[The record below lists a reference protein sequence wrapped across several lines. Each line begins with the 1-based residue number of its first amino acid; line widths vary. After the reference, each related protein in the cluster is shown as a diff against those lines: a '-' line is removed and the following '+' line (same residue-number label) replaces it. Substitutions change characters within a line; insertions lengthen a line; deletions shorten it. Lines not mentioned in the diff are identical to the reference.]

1 MRAERRPVGC
11 VAERRYAPILRN
23 MAAHPITLVAHRGNA
38 AELPANTLP
47 AFESALAL
55 GVSQLAL
62 DVQLAGDAVPMVV
75 RDPELRRLGAGRDG
89 SLLDL
94 SSGELARLEVAERER
109 FGDRHAGVCI
119 PRLADLVPLLRSRPD
134 ATLFVTLQRAS
145 LARHG
150 HRRVVRAVLEALEP
164 LRRQCVLV
172 SREFAAVVEARRE
185 GAGDVGWILAGL
197 DPHAQLKCE
206 ALQPQFLCIEAAQLP
221 ATARPWLGPWQ
232 WAVLDVLTPGE
243 ARDFAR
249 RGLHWIHTP
258 RVRAM
263 ARELGVA
270 RAPRPHAATADED

>member
-1 MRAERRPVGC
+1 
-11 VAERRYAPILRN
+11 
-23 MAAHPITLVAHRGNA
+23 MAAPPLTLVAQRGNA

-55 GVSQLAL
+55 GVGQIAL
-62 DVQLAGDAVPMVV
+62 DVQLAVDAVPMVV
-75 RDPELRRLGAGRDG
+75 RDAQLRNLGAAREG

-94 SSGELARLEVAERER
+94 TAGELARLEVAERER

-119 PRLADLVPLLRSRPD
+119 PRLVDLVPLLHARPD
-134 ATLFVTLQRAS
+134 PTLFVTLQPAS

-185 GAGDVGWILAGL
+185 GAGRVGWILEGL
-197 DPHAQLKCE
+197 DAHAQLKCE
-206 ALQPQFLCIEAAQLP
+206 ALQPQFLCIEAARLP

-232 WAVLDVLTPGE
+232 WAVLDVMTPAE
-243 ARDFAR
+243 ARGLAR
-249 RGLHWIHTP
+249 RGMHWIHTP

-263 ARELGVA
+263 ARELGAA
-270 RAPRPHAATADED
+270 RAARPPASAAANGED

>member
-1 MRAERRPVGC
+1 M
-11 VAERRYAPILRN
+11 VA
-23 MAAHPITLVAHRGNA
+23 HSITLVAHRGNA

-55 GVSQLAL
+55 GVRQLAL
-62 DVQLAGDAVPMVV
+62 DVQLASDVVPMVL
-75 RDPELRRLGAGRDG
+75 RDPVLRTPGAARDG
-89 SLLDL
+89 SALDL
-94 SSGELARLEVAERER
+94 TAAELARLEVADRER

-119 PRLADLVPLLRSRPD
+119 PRLAELVPLLRSEPE

-185 GAGDVGWILAGL
+185 GAGRVGWILAGL
-197 DPHAQLKCE
+197 DAHAQLKCE

-232 WAVLDVLTPGE
+232 WAVLDVPTPGA

-263 ARELGVA
+263 ARELGLA
-270 RAPRPHAATADED
+270 HATRPPAATADGN

>member
-1 MRAERRPVGC
+1 
-11 VAERRYAPILRN
+11 

-55 GVSQLAL
+55 GVRQLAL
-62 DVQLAGDAVPMVV
+62 DVQLASDAVPMVV
-75 RDPELRRLGAGRDG
+75 REYELRRLGAARDG
-89 SLLDL
+89 SVLDL
-94 SSGELARLEVAERER
+94 PAGELARLEVAERER

-119 PRLADLVPLLRSRPD
+119 PRLADLVPLLQAVPD

-150 HRRVVRAVLEALEP
+150 HRRVVRTVLEALEP
-164 LRRQCVLV
+164 LRQQCVLL

-185 GAGDVGWILAGL
+185 GAGRVGWILAGL
-197 DPHAQLKCE
+197 DAHAQLKCE
-206 ALQPQFLCIEAAQLP
+206 ALQPQFLCIDAARLP
-221 ATARPWLGPWQ
+221 AAARPWLGPWQ

-243 ARDFAR
+243 ARDLAR

-270 RAPRPHAATADED
+270 RAPRPAVTTADAG

>member
-1 MRAERRPVGC
+1 
-11 VAERRYAPILRN
+11 
-23 MAAHPITLVAHRGNA
+23 MAADPITLVAHRGNA

-62 DVQLAGDAVPMVV
+62 DVQLASDAVPMVV
-75 RDPELRRLGAGRDG
+75 RVPDLRQLGAAREG
-89 SLLDL
+89 SLLDQP
-94 SSGELARLEVAERER
+94 SGELARLEVAERGR

-119 PRLADLVPLLRSRPD
+119 PRLAEVVSLLRSHPD

-164 LRRQCVLV
+164 RRRQCVLV

-185 GAGDVGWILAGL
+185 GAGSVGWILAGL
-197 DPHAQLKCE
+197 DAHAQLKCE
-206 ALQPQFLCIEAAQLP
+206 ALQPQFLCIEAARLP

-232 WAVLDVLTPGE
+232 WAVLDVLTPGD
-243 ARDFAR
+243 ARDLAR
-249 RGLHWIHTP
+249 RGLRWIHTP

-270 RAPRPHAATADED
+270 RAPRPAAATADD

>member
-1 MRAERRPVGC
+1 
-11 VAERRYAPILRN
+11 
-23 MAAHPITLVAHRGNA
+23 MAAPPLTLVAHRGNA

-47 AFESALAL
+47 AFESAFAL
-55 GVSQLAL
+55 GVGQLAL

-75 RDPELRRLGAGRDG
+75 RETELRRPGAARDG
-89 SLLDL
+89 NLLDL
-94 SSGELARLEVAERER
+94 TAGELARQEVAERER

-119 PRLADLVPLLRSRPD
+119 PRLADLVPLLHARPD

-150 HRRVVRAVLEALEP
+150 HRRVVRAVLEALDTV
-164 LRRQCVLV
+164 RRQCVLL

-185 GAGDVGWILAGL
+185 GAGRVGWILPGL
-197 DPHAQLKCE
+197 DAHAQLKCE
-206 ALQPQFLCIEAAQLP
+206 ALQPQFLCIEAARLP

-232 WAVLDVLTPGE
+232 WAALDVMTPAA
-243 ARDFAR
+243 ARDLAR
-249 RGLHWIHTP
+249 RGLQWIHTP

-270 RAPRPHAATADED
+270 RAPRTPAPTGDED

>member
-1 MRAERRPVGC
+1 
-11 VAERRYAPILRN
+11 
-23 MAAHPITLVAHRGNA
+23 MAAFPITLVAQRGNA

-55 GVSQLAL
+55 GVRQLAL
-62 DVQLAGDAVPMVV
+62 DVQLASDAVPMVV
-75 RDPELRRLGAGRDG
+75 RDTGLRQLGPGRDG

-94 SSGELARLEVAERER
+94 TAGELARFEVAERER

-119 PRLADLVPLLRSRPD
+119 SRLTDLVPLLHADPG

-164 LRRQCVLV
+164 LQRQCVLV

-185 GAGDVGWILAGL
+185 GAGSVGWILAGF
-197 DPHAQLKCE
+197 DAHAQLKCE
-206 ALQPQFLCIEAAQLP
+206 ALQPQFLCIEAARLP

-232 WAVLDVLTPGE
+232 WAVLDVLTPGD

-263 ARELGVA
+263 ARELGLA
-270 RAPRPHAATADED
+270 RAPRPGAATADEN